1 MIREL
6 HLEITRRCLLQC
18 PKCPRT
24 YTTSYKIDDLSYSNF
39 KELVKTLQPKALNFC
54 GNLGDPIFH
63 KELDKFVKF
72 GFEQGC
78 DFYMSTAG
86 VGKNMKW
93 WESFYNSYS
102 NDKGQI
108 LFGLDGLED
117 TAHKYRVGTDW
128 HNVFDA
134 MKLGA
139 SMNKNVIWQWIPFSF
154 NEHQIE
160 EAKELA
166 KEHNIKFML
175 RLSSRFDGPDDPM
188 RPTIKEY
195 QLGYNS

>member
-1 MIREL
+1 MSIKEL

-24 YTTSYKIDDLSYSNF
+24 YTSGYKISDMSTEHF
-39 KELVKTLQPKALNFC
+39 EELVTVLKPKTLNFC

-63 KELDKFVKF
+63 KQLDKFVKF
-72 GFEQGC
+72 GAEQGC

-86 VGKNMKW
+86 VGKDLKW
-93 WESFYNSYS
+93 WESFYNSYT
-102 NDKGQI
+102 NGKI
-108 LFGLDGLED
+108 YFGLDGLED

-139 SMNKNVIWQWIPFSF
+139 SMGKNVVWQWIPFSF
-154 NEHQIE
+154 NEHQIIQ
-160 EAKELA
+160 AKQLA
-166 KEHNIKFML
+166 KQYNITFAL
-175 RLSSRFDGPDDPM
+175 RISSRFDGPDDPL
-188 RPTIKEY
+188 RPTLKEY